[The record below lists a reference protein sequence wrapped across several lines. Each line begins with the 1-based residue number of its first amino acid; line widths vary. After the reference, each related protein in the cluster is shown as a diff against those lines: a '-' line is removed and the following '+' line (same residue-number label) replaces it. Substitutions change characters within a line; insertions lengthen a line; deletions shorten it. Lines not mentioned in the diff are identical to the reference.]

1 MQTYPKFNAD
11 RSEGQGTFQKY
22 RNNATHVPWD
32 LSNETSDLLSLAVTI
47 KREESDSSTKNDSC
61 ISYTFGKIIINQ
73 TLVNITNGN

>member
-1 MQTYPKFNAD
+1 MQTDPKFNAD

-47 KREESDSSTKNDSC
+47 K
-61 ISYTFGKIIINQ
+61 GKKMTAPPRTI
-73 TLVNITNGN
+73 LVSHILLEK